1 MEYTIG
7 AYTLDVE
14 KPFKSM
20 DAAVKFTQE
29 RHPELSREEI
39 EGFIH
44 PKIEDHES
52 DRSGGVSEPVEESGK
67 AAAKTDKGR
76 NRS

>member
-1 MEYTIG
+1 MKYTIG

-39 EGFIH
+39 ERFIQ
-44 PKIEDHES
+44 PKIEDHEP
-52 DRSGGVSEPVEESGK
+52 DRSGGVSEQIKESGK
-67 AAAKTDKGR
+67 STSKSDKAGS
-76 NRS
+76 RS